1 MLNLPAARKVPMACD
16 NQGAIKF
23 IKSGI
28 PKAKTKHIDVKHLH
42 THNED
47 KKGNVKFSYIE
58 SRNNLADITT
68 KPLPVPL
75 HQELTKKLGIY

>member
-1 MLNLPAARKVPMACD
+1 MLNLPAIQKVPMACN

-42 THNED
+42 THNKD
-47 KKGNVKFSYIE
+47 KKGNVDFYYIE
-58 SRNNLADITT
+58 CQNNLADIMT
-68 KPLPVPL
+68 KPLPVEL
-75 HQELTKKLGIY
+75 YQELTRMLGIY

>member
-1 MLNLPAARKVPMACD
+1 MLNLPAAHKVPMACD

-42 THNED
+42 THDKD
-47 KKGNVKFSYIE
+47 KKGNVDFYYIE
-58 SRNNLADITT
+58 SRNNVADIMT
-68 KPLPVPL
+68 KPLLVEL
-75 HQELTKKLGIY
+75 HQELTRKLGIY

>member
-1 MLNLPAARKVPMACD
+1 MLDLPAARKVPMACN
-16 NQGAIKF
+16 NQGVIKF

-28 PKAKTKHIDVKHLH
+28 PKANMKHIDVKHLYI
-42 THNED
+42 HNED
-47 KKGNVKFSYIE
+47 KKGNVEFSYIK
-58 SRNNLADITT
+58 SRNNHVAIIT

>member
-1 MLNLPAARKVPMACD
+1 MLNLPAAWKVPMACN

-42 THNED
+42 THDED
-47 KKGNVKFSYIE
+47 KKGNVEFSYIE
-58 SRNNLADITT
+58 SRNNLADIMT

-75 HQELTKKLGIY
+75 YQELIKKLGIY